1 MLQSRNARL
10 SILVLILLLGA
21 TARFVHIGS
30 QSLWADEG
38 FSYYT
43 LTQPDLI
50 QTMAQD
56 THPPLY
62 FGGLSLWTG
71 LAGITEVALRFFSLI
86 PSVISIAVVYQVA
99 RELVYARGESPNASV
114 VPLLA
119 TLMMALADAEI
130 LLSQEVRHYTWLVLL
145 VTCSMWAFL
154 RWLRLG
160 QRRWLIAWIVFTI
173 VLIYTHYLGAFIGVV
188 QGLYAL
194 LFLRGHQRIVA
205 IGALVLS
212 ALVLVPWLLIAG
224 RQQVGHSGVY
234 WSLELSWTLLADIR
248 RDWFGQMWPLTMGL
262 ALLGV
267 VTLVYRKTVQIQWR
281 PVHTRVLLV
290 LWAVLPVILTIIG
303 DQFIPILAPHRM
315 THITPAIAI
324 LLAFGLANFRNPARG
339 FLIAVIV
346 LYGVTTV
353 DFERPKPPWR
363 EVGQQIADYVQPTD
377 LVLIDVGGSDNPM
390 LYYYTRFLPED
401 TPIVSLKNW
410 RTYDADTYEA
420 GLPALIDGYESVWF
434 MHWSSDESAVGWLNN
449 LGFTQTARFAIP
461 HAIAINVYEDLT
473 TFRYDRLP
481 DESVTT
487 YANGMILRQAT
498 VYDDDL
504 LVEFWWETD
513 TPLDVDY
520 TVSAFLLDENGA
532 LVAQLD
538 SQPLNNTRP
547 TSSWSVGEVIY
558 DPHVLVPIDG
568 QTLGAGTYTVGV
580 VVYRWS
586 PDAITRIL
594 TEDGADNLTIGTIM
608 LE

>member
-21 TARFVHIGS
+21 AARFVHIGS

-43 LTQPDLI
+43 LTQPNLYE
-50 QTMAQD
+50 TMAQD

-62 FGGLSLWTG
+62 FGGLRLWTG

-99 RELVYARGESPNASV
+99 RELVYTRGESPNTAV

-119 TLMMALADAEI
+119 ALMMALADAEI

-160 QRRWLIAWIVFTI
+160 QRRWLIAWVVFTI
-173 VLIYTHYLGAFIGVV
+173 VLIYTHYLGAFIGIV

-194 LFLRGHQRIVA
+194 LFLRGRQRIAA

-281 PVHTRVLLV
+281 PIAPRILLV

-303 DQFIPILAPHRM
+303 DNFIPILAPHRM

-339 FLIAVIV
+339 FLIAVMVI
-346 LYGVTTV
+346 YGVTTV

-390 LYYYTRFLPED
+390 LYYYTRFLPEG

-410 RTYDADTYEA
+410 RTYDAATYEA

-434 MHWSSDESAVGWLNN
+434 MHWSSDESAVGWLNT
-449 LGFTQTARFAIP
+449 LGFTQTARFAVP

-481 DESVTT
+481 DEFVTT

-504 LVEFWWETD
+504 LVEFWWETV
-513 TPLDVDY
+513 TPLDTDY
-520 TVSAFLLDENGA
+520 TVSAFLLDETGV

-547 TSSWSVGEVIY
+547 TTSWFVGEVIY
-558 DPHVLVPIDG
+558 DPHILVPING
-568 QTLGAGTYTVGV
+568 NTLPAGTYTVGV

-586 PDAITRIL
+586 PDGITRIL
-594 TEDGADNLTIGTIM
+594 TEDGADSYNIGTIT